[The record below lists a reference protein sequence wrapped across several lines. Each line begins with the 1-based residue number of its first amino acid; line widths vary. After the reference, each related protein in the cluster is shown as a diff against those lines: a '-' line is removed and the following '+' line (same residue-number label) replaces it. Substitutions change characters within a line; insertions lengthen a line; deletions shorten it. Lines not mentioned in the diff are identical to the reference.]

1 MAPATPTGEGPP
13 SGGGRAGERGFVL
26 AFLVGLLTV
35 LAIALTAALPQWA
48 AMAQRE
54 KESELISRGTQYAEA
69 IRVFQRRFGRLPT
82 RLDEL
87 VEVEPRSIRRLW
99 KNPIDPAAGWLLLVE
114 AGGGVVVPVDP
125 KTGAIVGAGGAEGE
139 ESSDAT
145 LPEGESAPPAAD
157 GVGAAP
163 GTVVTGN
170 IHGVKSRAKGEAYHV
185 FFGRKDYGEW
195 EFTVDTWVA
204 ATGELTPGGLPR
216 RMTAATFGRP
226 FFYSAPTGSESGT
239 GTESGGQSGS
249 GDEGDGKP
257 APESPPDADPSNGDG
272 GAP

>member
-1 MAPATPTGEGPP
+1 MALATPIGEVPP
-13 SGGGRAGERGFVL
+13 ADGGRSGERGFVL

-35 LAIALTAALPQWA
+35 LAIAITAALPHWA

-54 KESELISRGTQYAEA
+54 KEAELISRGTQYAEA

-87 VEVEPRSIRRLW
+87 VAVEPRSIRRLW
-99 KNPIDPAAGWLLLVE
+99 TNPMNPAAGWLLLVE

-125 KTGAIVGAGGAEGE
+125 KTGAVVGTGGENAESGE
-139 ESSDAT
+139 AM
-145 LPEGESAPPAAD
+145 LPEGASAPPAAA
-157 GVGAAP
+157 GVGPAP

-204 ATGELTPGGLPR
+204 ATAELAASGLPR

-226 FFYSAPTGSESGT
+226 FLYGAPIGGESAGGNA
-239 GTESGGQSGS
+239 GGGQSGS
-249 GDEGDGKP
+249 GDEGDSKP
-257 APESPPDADPSNGDG
+257 APQNPPDAAPPNGG
-272 GAP
+272 GSVP